1 MSMMKFSLSSGKTV
15 FPKALTLMLT
25 LLFAFILDAAAQTVR
40 GVVKDASGTPLPG
53 VTVLRNGNV
62 KTGVITDLDGN
73 YSIQANAVDYLTFS
87 YVGMKTQRVKVG
99 NRHSINITL
108 TDELSTL
115 NDVVVVGYGTAK
127 KQSLTGAVTALKG
140 DELLKAPSTNVAN
153 MLGGRMAGLTSVQ
166 TSGEPGNDC
175 ASVVRNMVLST
186 SLTA

>member
-1 MSMMKFSLSSGKTV
+1 MMNFSLPTGNSV
-15 FPKALTLMLT
+15 FPKILTLALAM
-25 LLFAFILDAAAQTVR
+25 LFAFVLNTTAQMVR
-40 GVVKDASGTPLPG
+40 GVVKDASGTSLPG

-62 KTGVITDLDGN
+62 KTGIITDLDGN
-73 YSIQANAVDYLTFS
+73 YSIQANAADYLTFS

-99 NRHSINITL
+99 NRHTINITL

-115 NDVVVVGYGTAK
+115 NDVVVVGYGTTK